1 MRRKREKMTLLAFVL
16 ILASVIL
23 HAGWHFI
30 SKSQN
35 PVMAFFLLVSVGG
48 FMTALPFALCSGV
61 SLSGLPAEFWVF
73 LVIGGISGSVCNI
86 GLSFAY
92 RLSDVSL
99 AYPLARALP
108 VLLTAGV
115 TGVIGYFSG
124 AGITPLG
131 WIGTAGMI
139 IIFIGCLMMP
149 LDHFHGMHPRNYLR
163 NKALP
168 WILMAAAGTTGYTV
182 MDKFGVDLMIRYGG
196 PRNTFYGACA
206 YAAVRECFLFAFLI
220 LNVNIFPH
228 ERVK

>member
-1 MRRKREKMTLLAFVL
+1 MTFLAFVL
-16 ILASVIL
+16 ILSSVIL

-30 SKSQN
+30 SKSQH
-35 PVMAFFLLVSVGG
+35 PVMAFFLLVSFGG

-61 SLSGLPAEFWVF
+61 SLAALPAVFWIF
-73 LVIGGISGSVCNI
+73 LVIGGISGAVCNI

-92 RLSDVSL
+92 RLSNVSL
-99 AYPLARALP
+99 AYPMARALP
-108 VLLTAGV
+108 VLLTAGA
-115 TGVIGYFSG
+115 TGLIGQFTG

-131 WIGTAGMI
+131 WLGSVGMVV
-139 IIFIGCLMMP
+139 IFLGCVMMP
-149 LDHFHGMHPRNYLR
+149 LESFHGLHPRNYLR

-196 PRNTFYGACA
+196 AHNAFYGACA
-206 YAAVRECFLFAFLI
+206 YAAVRECVLFAFLVAS
-220 LNVNIFPH
+220 VNAIPH